1 LNKRFKNI
9 FAIFLIVFSLSTIL
23 NPSIIAKAQVNE
35 SIKFFSLESKPFGIS
50 PEELVINYWKTFLS
64 IPASENPWDDKTGE
78 KCTYGQNLKNA
89 SVFYLPTMGDGKLE
103 RTCTIPSGLGI
114 VIPIIIGEASFA
126 EFPDIKTI
134 EELHDTA
141 KTDADKMESYYLKI
155 NDTKADLD
163 LSKYRIHTKAFDVT
177 FPQNAIF
184 GAEPGKSKV
193 VADGYYV
200 ITTPL
205 KQGKYKI
212 NFGGNIPNVFLF
224 DLTYNLIVK

>member
-1 LNKRFKNI
+1 LNKVYKNI
-9 FAIFLIVFSLSTIL
+9 YIIFLIVFSLSIL
-23 NPSIIAKAQVNE
+23 SNISIIAKAQVND
-35 SIKFFSLESKPFGIS
+35 SIKFFPPESKPFGLS

-64 IPASENPWDDKTGE
+64 LPSTENPWEDKTGE
-78 KCTYGQNLKNA
+78 KCTYGRNLKNT
-89 SVFYLPTMGDGKLE
+89 SIFYLPTMGDGKLE
-103 RTCTIPSGLGI
+103 RICTIPSGLGI

-134 EELHDTA
+134 GELHETA
-141 KTDADKMESYYLKI
+141 KTDADKMDSYYLKI
-155 NDTKADLD
+155 NDTKIDLD
-163 LSKYRIHTKAFDVT
+163 LSEYRIHTKAFDVT

-184 GAEPGKSKV
+184 GAEPGESKV

-205 KQGKYKI
+205 KQGTYKI

-224 DLTYNLIVK
+224 DLTYNLVVK